1 MLVTGVRLSS
11 GVPIASMTGNLIN
24 ESACNRSTAL
34 TWAKALRVSQWTKN
48 GAVLLAWFFALADA
62 SQAAKARGVVPALI
76 AFGMTAAFCL
86 ISSSFYLLNDV
97 ADCESDRLHP
107 VKRLRPIAAGLISE
121 IAAVRAALVLFAVG
135 VAFPA
140 AVLFVHPDRT
150 IAFGTVLAYT
160 ILQCLYSGFL
170 KHVPYVDVVVIAAGF
185 VLRAVAGA
193 AVIDARI
200 SPWLLVCAFSL
211 SLFLALAKRRHEKV
225 LAEDS
230 RKALSGYR
238 LRVIDALLACSAL
251 LTLAV
256 YVGYTVS
263 ADTVAR
269 FHTRGLAFTAAFV
282 ALGLARY
289 AFLVYKHGDV
299 GRPEKV
305 LLTDRLLWVV
315 LFGYCATA
323 LVVVLAR

>member
-1 MLVTGVRLSS
+1 M
-11 GVPIASMTGNLIN
+11 N
-24 ESACNRSTAL
+24 ESAGIREAVSK
-34 TWAKALRVSQWTKN
+34 WARALRVSQWTKN
-48 GAVLLAWFFALADA
+48 GAVLLAWFFAIADA
-62 SQAAKARGVVPALI
+62 SQAKVARGIVPAL
-76 AFGMTAAFCL
+76 AVFGMAATFCL
-86 ISSSFYLLNDV
+86 VSSSFYLLNDV

-140 AVLFVHPDRT
+140 AVLFVHPERT

-160 ILQCLYSGFL
+160 VLQCLYSGLL

-200 SPWLLVCAFSL
+200 SPWLLVCAFAL

-225 LAEDS
+225 MAELS
-230 RKALSGYR
+230 RRALSGYR

-251 LTLAV
+251 LTLGV
-256 YVGYTVS
+256 YLVYSLS

-269 FHTRGLAFTAAFV
+269 FHTRGLAFTAVFV

-289 AFLVYKHGDV
+289 AVLVYRHGDV

-305 LLTDRLLWVV
+305 LLTDRLLWLVLLGYGVSAVV
-315 LFGYCATA
+315 AVA
-323 LVVVLAR
+323 LARQPE